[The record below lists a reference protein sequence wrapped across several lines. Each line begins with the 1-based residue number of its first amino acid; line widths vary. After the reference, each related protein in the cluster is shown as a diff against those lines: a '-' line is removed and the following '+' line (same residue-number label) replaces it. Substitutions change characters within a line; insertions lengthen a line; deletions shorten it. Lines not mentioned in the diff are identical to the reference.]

1 MGKIER
7 MRTGAISE
15 VAQRMGVRASTLR
28 YYERIGILPRAPR
41 VGGQRRY
48 DDATLHRLAV
58 ILRARQ
64 AGFTLGQIRRLFYG
78 FRDDVP
84 PSRRWRELARQKLQ
98 ELDAMMARIRS
109 MQRLLRAQSCSCQAL
124 EECGRRILE
133 QDGAR
138 ATQASRADRNRPAS
152 ARSR

>member
-1 MGKIER
+1 V
-7 MRTGAISE
+7 RTGAISE

-48 DDATLHRLAV
+48 DEAALQRLAV
-58 ILRARQ
+58 ILHARQ
-64 AGFTLGQIRRLFYG
+64 AGFTLGQIRRLLYG

-84 PSRRWRELARQKLQ
+84 PSRRWRGLAEQKLV

-109 MQRLLRAQSCSCQAL
+109 MQRLLRAQSCSCRAL
-124 EECGRRILE
+124 EECGKRILE
-133 QDGAR
+133 RYAAR
-138 ATQASRADRNRPAS
+138 ERQTAPASRS
-152 ARSR
+152 SRGR